1 MNSTIFTILLFSF
14 LVFLEIL
21 HFFERK
27 ELEDRITK
35 SDFTPKKKKVN
46 KKEEAY
52 KTEYEK
58 IEEEW
63 NNLK

>member
-1 MNSTIFTILLFSF
+1 MNSAILAVLLFGF

-27 ELEDRITK
+27 DLEDRITK
-35 SDFTPKKKKVN
+35 SDCTQKKKKGN
-46 KKEEAY
+46 KKAEPY

-63 NNLK
+63 NGV